1 MLRLHVI
8 GNLGADARLQGQG
21 DQRFVSLSIASTRRV
36 KKENG
41 DTEEF
46 TTWVQATINGECET
60 LFPYLVKGQ
69 TVSVF
74 GDCSINV
81 YHSEKERR
89 MMAGLRVFVRDI
101 ELVGGRPDEIPKDL
115 YDEQGVAYKVSKY
128 FNCPSNNHARLYDR
142 NGEAY
147 DIDPNGWVSKFQ
159 IAQQDTQAESSQEL
173 ATEPSETE
181 NKKSKSSKK
190 K

>member
-8 GNLGADARLQGQG
+8 GNLGADARLQGEK
-21 DQRFVSLSIASTRRV
+21 DQRFVSITIASTRRV
-36 KKENG
+36 KREDGN
-41 DTEEF
+41 TEEI
-46 TTWVQATINGECET
+46 TTWVQATINGECEA

-74 GDCSINV
+74 GDCSVNV

-89 MMAGLRVFVRDI
+89 MIAGIRVFVRDI
-101 ELVGGRPDEIPKDL
+101 ELVGGRPDEIPRNL
-115 YDEQGVAYKVSKY
+115 YDEKGVAYKVSKY

-147 DIDPNGWVSKFQ
+147 DIDQNGWVSKFQ
-159 IAQQDTQAESSQEL
+159 VAQQDTQAESSQEP
-173 ATEPSETE
+173 AAEPSETE
-181 NKKSKSSKK
+181 SKKSDKSKK